1 MTASIVGMV
10 KPLLL
15 HAIVKI
21 IHKFYVSFCYLYTSD
36 YFTQG
41 STMISISQVRKP
53 RVRKHTFHVRSHQAK
68 WPVKNTIIL
77 SVSTSCSVGK
87 LAEQKNLEM
96 LLIDINTRYVL
107 KVTNVF
113 ERSDTCRYLLISL
126 SE

>member
-1 MTASIVGMV
+1 M
-10 KPLLL
+10 
-15 HAIVKI
+15 
-21 IHKFYVSFCYLYTSD
+21 
-36 YFTQG
+36 
-41 STMISISQVRKP
+41 
-53 RVRKHTFHVRSHQAK
+53 
-68 WPVKNTIIL
+68 
-77 SVSTSCSVGK
+77 SVTTSCSVGK